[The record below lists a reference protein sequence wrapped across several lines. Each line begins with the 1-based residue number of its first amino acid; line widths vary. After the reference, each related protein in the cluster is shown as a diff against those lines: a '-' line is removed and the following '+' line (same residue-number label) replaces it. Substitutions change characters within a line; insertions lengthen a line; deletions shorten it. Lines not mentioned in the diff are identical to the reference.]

1 MSPSNYFFFLYLICQ
16 SGTIVRRAGLSSL
29 AHSYVTFLRAD
40 GQYKDRLIG
49 QQTNGRL
56 DRHGG
61 FCVAVIVIVVYLA
74 VVR

>member
-1 MSPSNYFFFLYLICQ
+1 MSSQANRYA
-16 SGTIVRRAGLSSL
+16 R
-29 AHSYVTFLRAD
+29 FLRAD
-40 GQYKDRLIG
+40 GQYKDHLIG
-49 QQTNGRL
+49 QQTDGRL